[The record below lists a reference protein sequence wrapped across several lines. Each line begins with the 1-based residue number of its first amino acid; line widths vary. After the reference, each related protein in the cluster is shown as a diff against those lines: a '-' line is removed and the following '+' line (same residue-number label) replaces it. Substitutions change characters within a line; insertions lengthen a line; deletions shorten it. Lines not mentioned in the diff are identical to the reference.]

1 MRAPGLAS
9 IGFLVMAFAIVG
21 LTGVFATFGAPLPL
35 QRALAREAT
44 LDEAQAAALRPDA
57 AAALD
62 ALRPRL
68 GESAEAILP
77 LSPDIDAK
85 IARERVAM
93 RERFTVEADATATRL
108 RWLIV
113 LITITGAIFGAAIL
127 RISARVTG

>member
-1 MRAPGLAS
+1 MRTPGLAS

-21 LTGVFATFGAPLPL
+21 LTGMFATFGAPLPL
-35 QRALAREAT
+35 ERAMAREAA
-44 LDEAQAAALRPDA
+44 LDDAAAAARRPDA

-68 GESAEAILP
+68 AESADAILP

-85 IARERVAM
+85 IAHERVAM
-93 RERFTVEADATATRL
+93 RARFAADADGTTTRL
-108 RWLIV
+108 RWLISV
-113 LITITGAIFGAAIL
+113 ITIMGAAFGAAIM